1 MDTRECEIHMK
12 SGSLFCIF
20 ISGPLKIFPDISN
33 LQSSVISHPDCCN
46 KSVKKVVNDKK
57 HVFIRKL
64 THNYSRNPFQ
74 EQWTTLH
81 DYFNTW
87 FWYTNTLISLSAT
100 VLVSRMFQLVL
111 FCFFY
116 LCHFCHQNLKIIIFW
131 VLHYISKKSARL
143 LIGQFSL
150 NQAMAIE
157 LMGLIADWPAFRRA
171 LIKVI
176 HSSESCSTEPL
187 LYYSTPHYHA
197 VPKTLSMLSLFLLFP
212 QLKCAK
218 RGKWHKPELLFL
230 NV

>member
-1 MDTRECEIHMK
+1 MASSCSSWLISCNASQRSLKLQPAPWSGSDGYTWMWNSHE

-111 FCFFY
+111 FCFF
-116 LCHFCHQNLKIIIFW
+116 
-131 VLHYISKKSARL
+131 
-143 LIGQFSL
+143 
-150 NQAMAIE
+150 
-157 LMGLIADWPAFRRA
+157 
-171 LIKVI
+171 
-176 HSSESCSTEPL
+176 
-187 LYYSTPHYHA
+187 
-197 VPKTLSMLSLFLLFP
+197 LSLPFLPPKF
-212 QLKCAK
+212 
-218 RGKWHKPELLFL
+218 ENYNFL
-230 NV
+230 SFALHL

>member
-20 ISGPLKIFPDISN
+20 IPGPLKIFLDISN
-33 LQSSVISHPDCCN
+33 LQSSVKSHPDWCN

-74 EQWTTLH
+74 EQWTTVH

-87 FWYTNTLISLSAT
+87 FWYTIKLMSLSAT

-111 FCFFY
+111 FCFFISAISAT
-116 LCHFCHQNLKIIIFW
+116 KIWKLSLFK

-143 LIGQFSL
+143 LIGQLSL
-150 NQAMAIE
+150 NQAMAIR
-157 LMGLIADWPAFRRA
+157 ADGVNCRLTCF
-171 LIKVI
+171 
-176 HSSESCSTEPL
+176 SQGS
-187 LYYSTPHYHA
+187 
-197 VPKTLSMLSLFLLFP
+197 
-212 QLKCAK
+212 
-218 RGKWHKPELLFL
+218 
-230 NV
+230 N